1 MFCFVFKSLQNQ
13 FMMGYMSHLVEV
25 EEFDWIEM
33 RFLVVGHT
41 HCSIDQYFSVLSAFL
56 STCAFIPTP
65 MALRYVLS
73 IAHNEDN
80 KRPLIVRPLN
90 VRIASN
96 SNFGKQTVSHSLS
109 FWLNCCRRSTITRH
123 STIES

>member
-1 MFCFVFKSLQNQ
+1 
-13 FMMGYMSHLVEV
+13 MMGYLSHLVEA

-56 STCAFIPTP
+56 SACAFIPTP

-73 IAHNEDN
+73 IAHHEDN

-90 VRIASN
+90 VSILTQILLTTQLY
-96 SNFGKQTVSHSLS
+96 KQALS
-109 FWLNCCRRSTITRH
+109 FYLNRCRRSTITRH